1 MKDTEYHADRWWD
14 GRLLAIW
21 IGVNAFGYVVIVV
34 GGVALELLASDTTR
48 ELASDHQ
55 TVAVVLVAVIGAA
68 FHGLVLG
75 RWQ

>member
-21 IGVNAFGYVVIVV
+21 IGVNALGYVVIVV
-34 GGVALELLASDTTR
+34 GG
-48 ELASDHQ
+48 
-55 TVAVVLVAVIGAA
+55 VVLVAVIGAA